1 MASSGAPVSSLRQ
14 MPVKVTT
21 APISPRPR
29 RSLSTSLAASNG
41 SRCSRTV
48 AAMSVVRFLALAPR
62 HRREK
67 GDLVRAENDRV
78 GAHMGAIDCCADH
91 LRIFKGVGI
100 FLAALAEPSHEIG
113 DCHDTCGEF
122 NLLLGL
128 SDALAHPGEITKLQ
142 RSILGQVTHAGAE
155 IVPTRVQRQQC
166 REPQ

>member
-48 AAMSVVRFLALAPR
+48 AAMSVFLALAPR

-67 GDLVRAENDRV
+67 GDLVRAENGGV
-78 GAHMGAIDCCADH
+78 GAHMGAIDRGADH
-91 LRIFKGVGI
+91 LRIFEGVGV
-100 FLAALAEPSHEIG
+100 FLATLAEPSHEIG
-113 DCHDTCGEF
+113 DCRDTCGEF
-122 NLLLGL
+122 DLLLGL
-128 SDALAHPGEITKLQ
+128 ADALAHPGEIAKLQ
-142 RSILGQVTHAGAE
+142 RSILGQVT
-155 IVPTRVQRQQC
+155 R
-166 REPQ
+166 